1 MKKIIPVLLLLLL
14 CSSDEVESK
23 GLSKLKP
30 SAQRVLIDEYSY
42 ELVDEYVDEY
52 TNVDEYANI
61 DEYGNVTR
69 GFSFNCADTVCC
81 KRGRRGP
88 RGPRGKRGPR
98 GLPGMNASCGFNE
111 LFINAE
117 MMFSAVVEDFALT
130 PTALTPYTTSPVSM
144 LAWPMPSPLIT
155 PLPPIGA
162 NFDLP
167 VDIDKTQPIVIVIH
181 LLVDSSSLISGNM
194 ANLSIDLD
202 FKSNNDLVG
211 TIPPAV
217 APITITSGDFVV
229 TPATPPTSTNLR
241 QISVS
246 IPVDISTT
254 LGDWAFIDVSRA
266 LASSSEFSGTIYLSS
281 ISIQYHRFC

>member
-1 MKKIIPVLLLLLL
+1 
-14 CSSDEVESK
+14 
-23 GLSKLKP
+23 
-30 SAQRVLIDEYSY
+30 
-42 ELVDEYVDEY
+42 
-52 TNVDEYANI
+52 
-61 DEYGNVTR
+61 
-69 GFSFNCADTVCC
+69 
-81 KRGRRGP
+81 
-88 RGPRGKRGPR
+88 
-98 GLPGMNASCGFNE
+98 
-111 LFINAE
+111 
-117 MMFSAVVEDFALT
+117 MMFSAVVDDFTLT
-130 PTALTPYTTSPVSM
+130 PTALTPYATSAVSM
-144 LAWPMPSPLIT
+144 LAWPMSSPLIS

-181 LLVDSSSLISGNM
+181 MLVDSSSLISGNM

-211 TIPPAV
+211 TVAPAV
-217 APITITSGDFVV
+217 GPVTITSGDFVV

-246 IPVDISTT
+246 VPFDISTT

-266 LASSSEFSGTIYLSS
+266 LASSSEFSGTIYLST